1 MTETEILDE
10 FDKAAALG
18 ELVRSGGYPYIKIV
32 FEPSDTE
39 DGSGNARITAQG
51 IDAEAVPGILRE
63 LVDLL

>member
-1 MTETEILDE
+1 MSYDE
-10 FDKAAALG
+10 KIEDLAD
-18 ELVRSGGYPYIKIV
+18 LVRSGGYPYIKIV

-39 DGSGNARITAQG
+39 DGTGNARITAQG

>member
-18 ELVRSGGYPYIKIV
+18 ELVRSGGHPYIKIV
-32 FEPSDTE
+32 FEAQGE